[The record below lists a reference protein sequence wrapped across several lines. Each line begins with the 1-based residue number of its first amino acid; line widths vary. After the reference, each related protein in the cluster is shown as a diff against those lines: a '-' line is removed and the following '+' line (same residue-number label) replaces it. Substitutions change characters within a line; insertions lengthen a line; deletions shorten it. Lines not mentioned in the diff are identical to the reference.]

1 MLRLLHHLRTIMK
14 TYKVVDL
21 ETNETFIWTIQKVLE
36 EVNRDSLTK
45 EDLLEDP
52 HHPDCPAFDGFG
64 CRCQEIERENHESI

>member
-1 MLRLLHHLRTIMK
+1 MK

-52 HHPDCPAFDGFG
+52 HHPDCPAIDGFG
-64 CRCQEIERENHESI
+64 CRCEEIERENHESI